1 MPKCSNHKCKICS
14 KYGLLDHKISL
25 LTLCL
30 LPLSVCHCS
39 GLLLCVCCSAWPAFG
54 KTSLT
59 WTRRAHSSQTPT
71 SFQTIRPRFPTSWN
85 LPPRSL
91 GTPES
96 IRQCSQRLS
105 YPGHLNLCETEFSR
119 KQYGGPLLLN
129 FRVELIWRSYKAM
142 QTIYQTVNW
151 YINFTIQTLA
161 RVLEGANS

>member
-30 LPLSVCHCS
+30 LLLSVTVLVYCFTFVAPLGRRLVKPVWH
-39 GLLLCVCCSAWPAFG
+39 GHDEPTPPRLLLHFKLFVPV
-54 KTSLT
+54 
-59 WTRRAHSSQTPT
+59 
-71 SFQTIRPRFPTSWN
+71 FP
-85 LPPRSL
+85 LPEICPL

-96 IRQCSQRLS
+96 IRQCSQGLS

-142 QTIYQTVNW
+142 QTISQTVNW

-161 RVLEGANS
+161 RVLEGANT